1 MADAAP
7 ALSEGDARLKMLAEF
22 RYELRKFLSFSEIC
36 ATHAGLQPQQHQ
48 LLLQI
53 AGAPP
58 SASVTI
64 SYIAE
69 RLGLKHHTA
78 VELSKRCEESGLVR
92 RAQDAFD
99 RRCVILEVTT
109 AGRKVLESLSEDHAR
124 ELHELAP
131 RMIQALTRIRNAGTG
146 RTARRTS

>member
-1 MADAAP
+1 MNDTSP
-7 ALSEGDARLKMLAEF
+7 SPSEGDARLQMLAEF
-22 RYELRKFLSFSEIC
+22 RYELRKFLVFSEMR

-58 SASVTI
+58 ATVVTI
-64 SYIAE
+64 SYVAE

-92 RAQDAFD
+92 RVHDAND
-99 RRCVILEVTT
+99 RRCVILEVTA
-109 AGRKVLESLSEDHAR
+109 AGQKLLHSLSEDHAR

-131 RMIQALTRIRNAGTG
+131 RMIQALTRIRNTG
-146 RTARRTS
+146 VVPTARKSS